1 MKSIQH
7 DDESH
12 EDELSSKQAE
22 NWRGQVVNSQAIV
35 MMSEIH
41 GQIGVNSGPAKHF
54 CDSAT
59 LIGYG

>member
-41 GQIGVNSGPAKHF
+41 VQIGVQVLKITNVRKR
-54 CDSAT
+54 T
-59 LIGYG
+59 IT

>member
-41 GQIGVNSGPAKHF
+41 GQIGVPVLKITNVRKR
-54 CDSAT
+54 T
-59 LIGYG
+59 IT